1 MLYHGICK
9 IEIAK
14 SIVCKIAQLSEEG
27 SKQIV
32 AKLNVNGE
40 TGNWILSFTH
50 ETDRQFFFLKKKGEL
65 EKVLFVWLTF
75 LSLAKGN

>member
-50 ETDRQFFFLKKKGEL
+50 ETDRQFFFFKKGRVRES
-65 EKVLFVWLTF
+65 FVCLAHLP
-75 LSLAKGN
+75 LSCER